1 MTLKQ
6 LTQWAADKS
15 RFRTV
20 EDYSRFGREYLA
32 FLPHGLKT
40 VIVAHNENCY
50 RFFQYGPEGNFN
62 VSRPIN
68 SELMLDGAQ
77 FDQAEQIFRYA
88 LGHIREI
95 RGDAR
100 MGKIINRFIY
110 TCQQCIGA
118 ALDALPA
125 GQSNTA
131 RKINGDLFERYIRLI
146 LGSIGVEVRDGVVN
160 VPVVV
165 DGFISSAA
173 ALVAQRL
180 CPACRQAMLASHVS
194 REPAGAMMLQA
205 LGLTPIIH
213 AGMALGEGTGAVA
226 LMPLIDM
233 ALAVYHQGSSFEGI
247 QVAAY
252 QPQQP

>member
-1 MTLKQ
+1 MSEK
-6 LTQWAADKS
+6 K
-15 RFRTV
+15 
-20 EDYSRFGREYLA
+20 EDVKKAPETEEQQYSLNDDRRVKVLSPG
-32 FLPHGLKT
+32 
-40 VIVAHNENCY
+40 
-50 RFFQYGPEGNFN
+50 
-62 VSRPIN
+62 
-68 SELMLDGAQ
+68 
-77 FDQAEQIFRYA
+77 
-88 LGHIREI
+88 
-95 RGDAR
+95 
-100 MGKIINRFIY
+100 
-110 TCQQCIGA
+110 
-118 ALDALPA
+118 
-125 GQSNTA
+125 
-131 RKINGDLFERYIRLI
+131 
-146 LGSIGVEVRDGVVN
+146 
-160 VPVVV
+160 
-165 DGFISSAA
+165 